1 MQEYYN
7 YLTVPSGKEC
17 ILKEMKNEEYLILMK
32 FLNGDNYK
40 GFYNALDSLIKES
53 IPDFDEL
60 NLCDKAYVYIANYYY
75 SVKNEISIKGEK
87 VDTVSL
93 PLIIILDE
101 IEKKYQK
108 DLLKFDF
115 LGHNSQIHYPK
126 FLMFDN
132 NDSILIDYT
141 SGLIEVDDIK
151 LSPDQ
156 LIILN
161 KHTPIKILNEL
172 INEIKKKYNFEI
184 FISNGIPG
192 IKELKDNML
201 NPSFF
206 YSIAYIY
213 KDLLENFYNMQYM
226 ACHYIRVDWNS
237 ILKMTPLELSI
248 LYKNFIEDK
257 EKQNDASKKNR
268 RGTISSLDPNISD
281 IFER

>member
-1 MQEYYN
+1 
-7 YLTVPSGKEC
+7 
-17 ILKEMKNEEYLILMK
+17 MKNEEYLVLMK

-101 IEKKYQK
+101 IERKYQK
-108 DLLKFDF
+108 DLLNFDF

-141 SGLIEVDDIK
+141 SGLIKVDDIK